1 MDNSADWNTWLSEHG
16 PTMLLL
22 VRQWVSNRADSE
34 DIVQEAFV
42 RFWKSRHRAV
52 DPKAYLYVCAKRY
65 LLEWLRT
72 EERRGRREQS
82 VARVRP
88 SVSTTLFKRLAA
100 REDHRRLESSLVA
113 LPAEQRE
120 IVILRIWG
128 GLSFP
133 QISEALAIPLN
144 TASSRYR
151 YALATLRKKLV
162 EESIHD

>member
-1 MDNSADWNTWLSEHG
+1 MDKSANWNTWLAEHG

-22 VRQWVSNRADSE
+22 VRQWVAHRTDAE

-42 RFWKSRHRAV
+42 RFWKSRHRAA

-72 EERRGRREQS
+72 EQRRERREQH
-82 VARVRP
+82 VAIGSS
-88 SVSTTLFKRLAA
+88 SVSSPLFKQLTE
-100 REDHRRLESSLVA
+100 REDHRRLEASLSVLA
-113 LPAEQRE
+113 TEQRE
-120 IVILRIWG
+120 VVILRIWG

-151 YALATLRKKLV
+151 YALAALRKNLV
-162 EESIHD
+162 EESIRD